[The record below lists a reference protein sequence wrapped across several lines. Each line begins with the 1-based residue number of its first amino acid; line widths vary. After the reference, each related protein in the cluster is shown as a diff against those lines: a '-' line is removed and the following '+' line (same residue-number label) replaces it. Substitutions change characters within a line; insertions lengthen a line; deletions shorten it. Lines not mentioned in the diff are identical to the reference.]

1 MTEDMVNKQSAVDD
15 MLADLQLN
23 PDEDTAMRAVLHDIG
38 ALANEVPDPSP
49 DVQALLGGAVPLRS
63 RRRAV
68 VVAAAAGALALGG
81 VSAAA
86 AANRLP
92 DPLQEI
98 VANATEGVLPVD
110 VPHPDKP
117 ANPPYDAPGHLTNK
131 PKAPNPGSTTAPG
144 QIQKSTKPDPAAPGP
159 AHPADPGSHGRAHNP
174 DRTNNGSDT
183 KSDDSGDADRSD
195 KSPRNGSAAEE
206 RSVEVPRAGATK

>member
-1 MTEDMVNKQSAVDD
+1 MNNQSAVDD
-15 MLADLQLN
+15 MLADLQL
-23 PDEDTAMRAVLHDIG
+23 DAADDAAMRDVLHKIG
-38 ALANEVPDPSP
+38 ALANEVPEPSP

-98 VANATEGVLPVD
+98 VADAAEGVLPVD
-110 VPHPDKP
+110 VPHPVKP
-117 ANPPYDAPGHLTNK
+117 VKPPYDAPGHVRND
-131 PKAPNPGSTTAPG
+131 PKAPKPTNTTAPG
-144 QIQKSTKPDPAAPGP
+144 QIQKSTKPDPKASGP
-159 AHPADPGSHGRAHNP
+159 ARPADPGSHGRAHNP
-174 DRTNNGSDT
+174 DRTNNASNA
-183 KSDDSGDADRSD
+183 KSDDSDDAKRLE
-195 KSPRNGSAAEE
+195 KSRAAKTGKLKTE
-206 RSVEVPRAGATK
+206 KD